1 MTKFEKIRAARG
13 NKAAL
18 EPLLSDDLVISSPQ
32 HKETFCKQN
41 ALEWN
46 DAVTSEKYE
55 LLFETDSQL
64 VCHGRERNQDG
75 LWAVIDA
82 WEHDGNKLTACCFM
96 LALVE
101 EDEV

>member
-1 MTKFEKIRAARG
+1 MTMLEKIKAARG
-13 NKAAL
+13 NKTAL
-18 EPLLSDDLVISSPQ
+18 EPLLSHDLVISSTQ

-55 LLFETDSQL
+55 LLFETDTQL

>member
-1 MTKFEKIRAARG
+1 MFEKIRTARG
-13 NKAAL
+13 NKPAW
-18 EPLLSDDLVISSPQ
+18 EPPSSDDLVISSPQ

-55 LLFETDSQL
+55 LLFETDTQL

-82 WEHDGNKLTACCFM
+82 WEHDGNKLTACRFM

>member
-1 MTKFEKIRAARG
+1 MAMFEKIRAARG

-55 LLFETDSQL
+55 LLFETDTQL
-64 VCHGRERNQDG
+64 VCHG
-75 LWAVIDA
+75 
-82 WEHDGNKLTACCFM
+82 
-96 LALVE
+96 
-101 EDEV
+101 